1 MCLRLPTAHAACA
14 DHVSVFIH
22 VRMYVYR
29 THIHGRNMKRRE
41 ISLIYFFE
49 ICKVVCSFIE
59 FFRTEYFLRVKIK
72 NLIGSTAKVA

>member
-1 MCLRLPTAHAACA
+1 MCLRLPTAYAACA
-14 DHVSVFIH
+14 DHVSVFIR

-29 THIHGRNMKRRE
+29 THIHGRNTKRRE

-59 FFRTEYFLRVKIK
+59 TFRIEYFLRVKIK
-72 NLIGSTAKVA
+72 NLTDPIAKVA